1 MTLQKRGLGRGLEVL
16 LGDSSTLVGLQ
27 KDSVTVEKID
37 ERTLLAQKQ
46 IENILKEQV
55 RLLAEAE
62 ALKSLLDEF
71 EAIIRAE
78 LQ

>member
-16 LGDSSTLVGLQ
+16 LGDSPTLVGLQ
-27 KDSVTVEKID
+27 QDSVTIEKID

-46 IENILKEQV
+46 IENIQKEQV

-71 EAIIRAE
+71 EAIIRAG

>member
-1 MTLQKRGLGRGLEVL
+1 ML
-16 LGDSSTLVGLQ
+16 LGKTSTLEGLQ
-27 KDSVTVEKID
+27 QDPVGIKQIE